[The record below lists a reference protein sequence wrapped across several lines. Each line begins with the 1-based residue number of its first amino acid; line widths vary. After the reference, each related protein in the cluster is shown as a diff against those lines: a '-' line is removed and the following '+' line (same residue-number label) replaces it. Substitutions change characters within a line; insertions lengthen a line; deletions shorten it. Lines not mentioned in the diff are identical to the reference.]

1 MNARGARI
9 RKWKLAW
16 FVALSGGVLPGKCEI
31 RLKESFIDAGKST
44 FTSLFDPEQLAEWFD
59 LNQESP

>member
-16 FVALSGGVLPGKCEI
+16 IVALSGGILPGKCEI

-44 FTSLFDPEQLAEWFD
+44 FASLFDPEQLAGWFGLD
-59 LNQESP
+59 QDTP